1 MKKND
6 VKTISLLVGSAL
18 LTAIAACSSAP
29 APATEIATTVATP
42 KDSVAVSEQSG
53 AAAQPAKSDIPASY
67 KDIQFPEYNYVAPY
81 PKDYRVEIAE
91 GVTGYIVSDRRLPL
105 VNFTVY
111 FENPRVPASIKDEA
125 AFEMLGSMLRR
136 GGGGGIAPGALEDTL
151 EFISAGVG
159 SSAGVWTASFD
170 IDCLTKDFPS
180 VLALTKKVLLAPA
193 FDKEQLEIVKT
204 KSATAYEQRYD
215 TPAKVLSALRA
226 KVNYAPNNRLWDA
239 TGDEYKKV
247 TDADL
252 KRLPRGVFQSSR
264 IIFALSGDVDR
275 DSSVQMLKEFFADWK
290 KDTSTVS
297 SKPADSAFVVPV
309 PLAYLRKPGT
319 FVVDK
324 DITQAN
330 IAINQPFVKRPHPDY
345 YPAAVASFI
354 LGGGSFTS
362 RLMNRVRSDEGLAYS
377 IYSTVGNDY
386 RDTAMTTIALQT
398 KVESVDFALKLIFEE
413 VEKLAKEGP
422 TAEELEQAKKALI
435 ESLPSLF
442 DSPASTA
449 TIFAKGEL
457 LGKTFD
463 HYLDYVKE
471 ISAVTPEQ
479 VKAMIAKY
487 FARDKMTISIV
498 GPVSKF
504 DALKPF
510 TVIPQDSL
518 DFRQ

>member
-1 MKKND
+1 MAM
-6 VKTISLLVGSAL
+6 VALLLV
-18 LTAIAACSSAP
+18 AACSSAP
-29 APATEIATTVATP
+29 VPAVEKTPAADTP
-42 KDSVAVSEQSG
+42 KDSAAVSEQS
-53 AAAQPAKSDIPASY
+53 AAASSESSIPASY
-67 KDIQFPEYNYVAPY
+67 RDIQFPEYKYVAPY
-81 PKDYRVEIAE
+81 PKDYRVEIAD
-91 GVTGYIVSDRRLPL
+91 GISGYIVSDRRLPL

-136 GGGGGIAPGALEDTL
+136 GGGGGISPTVLEDSL

-159 SSAGVWTASFD
+159 SSAGIWTASFD
-170 IDCLTKDFPS
+170 IDCLTKDFVS
-180 VLALTKKVLLAPA
+180 VLDLTKKVLLAPA

-204 KSATAYEQRYD
+204 KSATSYEQRYD
-215 TPAKVLSALRA
+215 TPAKVLSALRS

-247 TDADL
+247 TEADL
-252 KRLPRGVFQSSR
+252 KRLARGVFQSKR

-275 DSSVQMLKEFFADWK
+275 DSSVQLLKEFFAGWT
-290 KDTSTVS
+290 KDTSAVS
-297 SKPADSAFVVPV
+297 GKPADSAFVAPQ

-319 FVVDK
+319 YVVDK

-422 TAEELEQAKKALI
+422 TPEELEQAKKALI

-442 DSPASTA
+442 DSPSATA

-457 LGKTFD
+457 LGKTYD
-463 HYLDYVKE
+463 HYLEYVKE
-471 ISAVTPEQ
+471 INAVNADQ

-487 FARDKMTISIV
+487 FARDKMTVSIV

-518 DFRQ
+518 DFR